1 MHEDWSR
8 ISGVC
13 VELVLYK
20 NYVQMLLIFSNVLL
34 QLLQYL
40 WVVEIFETI
49 HNREELLVFNYF
61 LVQ

>member
-40 WVVEIFETI
+40 
-49 HNREELLVFNYF
+49 
-61 LVQ
+61 